1 MENEEKI
8 IETEVTQEET
18 VEETPKEKAKNFF
31 KRTYDKGKEVVKKA
45 YDNRETIAKT
55 VVGIAGGVTLV
66 TQTVKTVK
74 RTFGGNKTQYEK
86 TVEQRKTQYYDPSSR
101 RYIPLR
107 REPSDYEL
115 YEIDRRRATGEPVT
129 MILNDLGLLRRS
141 W

>member
-1 MENEEKI
+1 MEDEKI

-31 KRTYDKGKEVVKKA
+31 KRTYDKGKEVAKKA
-45 YDNRETIAKT
+45 YENREKIAKT

-129 MILNDLGLLRRS
+129 MILNDMGLLRRS

>member
-31 KRTYDKGKEVVKKA
+31 KRTYNKGKEVAKKA

-74 RTFGGNKTQYEK
+74 NAFGGKTKYEK

-129 MILNDLGLLRRS
+129 MILNDMGLLRRS

>member
-8 IETEVTQEET
+8 IETEDRSEEK
-18 VEETPKEKAKNFF
+18 VASKEKAKNFL
-31 KRTYDKGKEVVKKA
+31 KSTYDKGKDVVKKA
-45 YDNRETIAKT
+45 YNNREKIAKT
-55 VVGIAGGVTLV
+55 VVGVAGTFALV
-66 TQTVKTVK
+66 TQTVKSVK

-129 MILNDLGLLRRS
+129 MILNDMGLLRRS